1 MNQCPPGPQVFHW
14 SHFEFFRKF
23 AEIFANYCFLPVI
36 NCSAMSRT
44 PAKNLLPV
52 SLTAA
57 INLCHG
63 FSVIASVVDTGEQ
76 FIAGDNDTGNNFI
89 AGDNN
94 IGEQLSPV
102 TTTPAI
108 NLLSVTRTRTPLRWG
123 AAKDRRKL
131 KGINRQYLRPPKS
144 ATAADGVIGTAM
156 KSCILKYPTHLDQRP
171 LRAPKLNNAVL
182 V

>member
-23 AEIFANYCFLPVI
+23 AEIFANYCLSPVSTTPVI
-36 NCSAMSRT
+36 NCSAVSTT

-52 SLTAA
+52 LLTPA

-63 FSVIASVVDTGEQ
+63 FSVIVGVVDTGDS
-76 FIAGDNDTGNNFI
+76 FIAGDNY
-89 AGDNN
+89 

-108 NLLSVTRTRTPLRWG
+108 NLLSVTRTRTPWRWG
-123 AAKDRRKL
+123 AAKDRRKV
-131 KGINRQYLRPPKS
+131 KGINQRYLRPP
-144 ATAADGVIGTAM
+144 M
-156 KSCILKYPTHLDQRP
+156 
-171 LRAPKLNNAVL
+171 VL
-182 V
+182 LEPP